1 MSNKSSIKDSKQK
14 NISNESNKKTNPS
27 SEFNKMIKLYLEK
40 LDSFQDNISPELE
53 VRFNTK
59 NKFLSKINFDNVIKY
74 LLSKNFKINDSFEY
88 LLRINNSTNKF
99 KSIRLEMQGINNIQN
114 FCKNKNIENFKTS
127 YINFIEKNYYSYD
140 GKIQYPIDFVD
151 FNFRVSYQIEKT
163 LDKSEQLV
171 EEYVK
176 EFPNILKTF
185 RYLKRFTLSS
195 DNYPFN
201 IHLSIVKNSEYKNG
215 KFVGTYLINDSN
227 IFDNIESYEIEIELD
242 NNLIKKEKKFQNLE
256 FLLTSLRELIK
267 YILSGIQQTNFPI
280 GNLEINNAIF
290 EYLTLIGSKKVESKD
305 LDNEELLS
313 KLKVLPKDFIG
324 PSSNTLQ
331 IQNILPLEL
340 AKEYKVPNIRNNYCV
355 TDKADGERKLLL
367 INSEGKIYL
376 INTQMNVQFTGSVTT
391 KEDLFNTIIDG
402 EHILHDKNKSF
413 INLYAAFDV
422 YYVNKKNVSSFAFVK
437 DSNSEE
443 NSINFRYNILSNLV
457 SSIKPKSVV
466 EQTFGNIKIQTKK
479 FYSSDIF
486 KGSFT
491 ILEGVSEN
499 LYSYETDGLIFTPTN
514 TAAGGEKIGKS
525 LPPFKTTWK
534 ESFKWKPSK
543 FNTIDFLIK
552 IKKNSSGN
560 FAIGNIFSQG
570 NDLSKENQIINYY
583 TLILH
588 VGYDEKKHGYINPC
602 LNIIED
608 KLSIDL
614 LGDDYRPMQFFP
626 TNPTDYDAGICN
638 IILKQDGQGNQKIF
652 TEEGEEIED
661 NSIVEFSYMP
671 EREKFW
677 RWHPLRVRYDK
688 TNELRQ
694 GFKNYGNA
702 YHVAN
707 SNWQSIHYPI
717 TEKMISTGTNININS
732 GDDETYYNRNNSS
745 NETKALRD
753 FHNLFVKSLLIKG
766 VSNKDDKLIDLACG
780 KGGDISKWIG
790 TELGFVLGIDANK
803 DNIRNRLDGACARYL
818 NYYNKM
824 KNVPSMIF
832 LHGNSSINIKSLD
845 GIIGDKNK
853 QIMKALYGTGNKNR
867 SELGDGIYKN
877 FGVANNGFDIVSTQF
892 AIHYMFEDKRTLHGF
907 LKNVSENCKLNGYF
921 IGTCF
926 DGLSIFNMLNSKAID
941 ETYTIYKNSNKI
953 WQITKKYSYKNFD
966 DDETSLG
973 YAIDIYQES
982 INKTFREYLVNFE
995 YLIRI
1000 MENYGFIV
1008 APKDDLIRINLNK
1021 SIGSF
1026 SDLYKIL
1033 EQNVKSKME
1042 KQNYYGTAINMSP
1055 EEKTISFLNKYFI
1068 FKKNRNV
1075 DTNEVYKL
1083 FIDVGDELEKQQKL
1097 LEETEKNSEIIDKEY
1112 NDLIKEKQTQEKT
1125 KIQAESEKETKKT
1138 QTTKTSAK
1146 TTTEKPKKISSKKLK
1161 VIED

>member
-1 MSNKSSIKDSKQK
+1 MSNKSSNDKSNLSLQFN
-14 NISNESNKKTNPS
+14 NI
-27 SEFNKMIKLYLEK
+27 IKLYLEK
-40 LDSFQDNISPELE
+40 LDSFEESVNPELE

-74 LLSKNFKINDSFEY
+74 LLSKKFEIGESFEY
-88 LLRINNSTNKF
+88 MLRINNDNSNY

-114 FCKNKNIENFKTS
+114 YCKNKIIDNFNS
-127 YINFIEKNYYSYD
+127 LYINFVEKKHYTNSGKTYY
-140 GKIQYPIDFVD
+140 PVDFND
-151 FNFRVSYQIEKT
+151 FNFRVSFQTEKT
-163 LDKSEQLV
+163 FEKSSETIQS
-171 EEYVK
+171 YIR

-185 RYLKRFTLSS
+185 RYLKRFTMSNKEL
-195 DNYPFN
+195 PFKV
-201 IHLSIVKNSEYKNG
+201 HLSIVKNSPYKNG
-215 KFVGTYLINDSN
+215 KYVGAYLINDSN
-227 IFDNIESYEIEIELD
+227 IFNNIESYEIEIELD
-242 NNLIKKEKKFQNLE
+242 NAMIKRDEKFKDHE
-256 FLLTSLRELIK
+256 FLLASLREVIK

-280 GNLEINNAIF
+280 GNSEINETLF
-290 EYLTLIGSKKVESKD
+290 EYLKTVGSKKAESKSSGEK
-305 LDNEELLS
+305 LDFNRIN
-313 KLKVLPKDFIG
+313 VQPKDFVG

-331 IQNILPLEL
+331 IQNILPSEL
-340 AKEYKVPNIRNNYCV
+340 AKDYKVPNIRSNYCV
-355 TDKADGERKLLL
+355 TDKADGDRKLLY
-367 INSEGKIYL
+367 IGTNGKIYL
-376 INTQMNVQFTGSVTT
+376 INTQMNVQFTGSICT
-391 KEDLFNTIIDG
+391 KEDLYNTLIDG
-402 EHILHDKNKSF
+402 EHILHDKNKLF
-413 INLYAAFDV
+413 INLYAAFDI
-422 YYVNKKNVSSFAFVK
+422 YYVNGKNVSGFAFVK
-437 DSNSEE
+437 DSESEE
-443 NSINFRYNILSNLV
+443 SSVNFRFNILSNV
-457 SSIKPKSVV
+457 ISTIKPKSIIN
-466 EQTFGNIKIQTKK
+466 ENDGNIKLVTKK

-486 KGSFT
+486 RGSFT
-491 ILEGVSEN
+491 ILQNVGEN

-514 TAAGGEKIGKS
+514 TAAGGEKVGKS

-534 ESFKWKPSK
+534 ESFKWKPAK
-543 FNTIDFLIK
+543 FNTIDFLVK

-560 FAIGNIFSQG
+560 YAIGNIFTQG
-570 NDLSKENQIINYY
+570 TDLSKENQIINYY

-608 KLSIDL
+608 KLTIDL

-626 TNPTDYDAGICN
+626 TNPTDYDAGVCN
-638 IILKQDGQGNQKIF
+638 IILKQDGQGSQKIF

-671 EREKFW
+671 DKEKFW

-694 GFKNYGNA
+694 GYKNYGNA

-780 KGGDISKWIG
+780 KGGDISKWI
-790 TELGFVLGIDANK
+790 TAELGFVLGIDANK

-824 KNVPSMIF
+824 KDVPSMIF
-832 LHGNSSINIKSLD
+832 LYGNSSVNIKNLD

-853 QIMKALYGTGNKNR
+853 QIMKALNGTGNKNR
-867 SELGDGIYKN
+867 AELGDGIYKN
-877 FGVANNGFDIVSTQF
+877 FGIANNGFDIVSTQF
-892 AIHYMFEDKRTLHGF
+892 AIHYMFEDKQTLHGF

-926 DGLSIFNMLNSKAID
+926 DGLSIFNMLKSKAMD
-941 ETYTIYKNSNKI
+941 ETYSIYKNTNKI

-966 DDETSLG
+966 DDETSIG

-995 YLIRI
+995 YFTRI
-1000 MENYGFIV
+1000 MENYGFVI
-1008 APKDDLIRINLNK
+1008 APKDDLIKIDINK
-1021 SIGSF
+1021 GIGSF
-1026 SDLYKIL
+1026 ADLFKLL
-1033 EQNVKSKME
+1033 EQKVKSKSE
-1042 KQNYYGTAINMSP
+1042 KQNYYGNAINMSP
-1055 EEKTISFLNKYFI
+1055 EEKQISFLNKYFI
-1068 FKKNRNV
+1068 FKKIRNV
-1075 DTNEVYKL
+1075 DSNEVYKV
-1083 FIDVGDELEKQQKL
+1083 FIDIGDGLEGQKKQLKELEK
-1097 LEETEKNSEIIDKEY
+1097 ESEIIDKEY
-1112 NDLIKEKQTQEKT
+1112 NELIQQKQEEEKAKTQAQLEKQQEK
-1125 KIQAESEKETKKT
+1125 ESKKSQT
-1138 QTTKTSAK
+1138 NKATTKTS
-1146 TTTEKPKKISSKKLK
+1146 TDKPKKISSKKLK